1 MKLDN
6 KKAKSP
12 STFNSVI
19 ITESALD
26 LVVEFTELLRVLD
39 ETMSNVKSATF
50 AAISYDINN
59 PQDKVIA
66 KSIYN
71 TDVSINDGTT
81 DNVYTFYT
89 NLIDIVNFLNG
100 DDNYGVNGSTRE
112 VLVKGTV
119 WFKNGSYASFG
130 ITDDGVYGWDYF
142 KIPTIEESLNFDIQG
157 M

>member
-39 ETMSNVKSATF
+39 ETMSNVKSAAF

-59 PQDKVIA
+59 PQDK
-66 KSIYN
+66 
-71 TDVSINDGTT
+71 
-81 DNVYTFYT
+81 
-89 NLIDIVNFLNG
+89 
-100 DDNYGVNGSTRE
+100 
-112 VLVKGTV
+112 
-119 WFKNGSYASFG
+119 
-130 ITDDGVYGWDYF
+130 
-142 KIPTIEESLNFDIQG
+142 
-157 M
+157 